1 MFLLLFMILLL
12 PPRSFSWSQLFP
24 NLHSQEWIREKL
36 LWKGKFLSSLSLRPS
51 FQSEESLSHA
61 ITVASQGTSDLT
73 AHIGKFKG
81 RKSGR
86 LLKLPCVTN
95 VELAVISALSV
106 LHLSHPGSIDLHPE
120 IILQGISSCRNLFKQ
135 KRLGFPKSCIWK
147 NRRLQ
152 NAKSIMKEILLS
164 VLSCKL
170 KKEGQDKDEDTHSPR
185 GSRPT

>member
-1 MFLLLFMILLL
+1 VKPVIPES
-12 PPRSFSWSQLFP
+12 PP
-24 NLHSQEWIREKL
+24 QEWIREKL

-51 FQSEESLSHA
+51 FLSEESLSHA
-61 ITVASQGTSDLT
+61 ITVVSQDTSDLS
-73 AHIGKFKG
+73 AHIGKG

-95 VELAVISALSV
+95 VELAVMSDLSV

-135 KRLGFPKSCIWK
+135 KRLRFPKSCIWK

-152 NAKSIMKEILLS
+152 KAKSVIKEIFLL
-164 VLSCKL
+164 VLSCKI
-170 KKEGQDKDEDTHSPR
+170 
-185 GSRPT
+185 